1 MKNYGKQKRVLWKLK
16 NKKESTEKFVTEN
29 FREKKKKRK
38 KSVKEIVTEIFIMGK
53 NQKLKG
59 YAENYRKKFIT
70 KWILI
75 DIKDQKTSYKEALKF
90 RDILTEKEPIET
102 NNINI
107 ENTLASNKYYIK
119 KKHFRYSIGC

>member
-1 MKNYGKQKRVLWKLK
+1 MKTKEQKREYGKICYRKFSG
-16 NKKESTEKFVTEN
+16 EEK
-29 FREKKKKRK
+29 EKKKECERNCYGNLYNGK
-38 KSVKEIVTEIFIMGK
+38 K

-59 YAENYRKKFIT
+59 YAENYCKKFIT
-70 KWILI
+70 KWVLI

-90 RDILTEKEPIET
+90 RDIFTEKEPIEI